1 MTEFRRQGFRRGEE
15 RRKRGISCIT
25 ERRGHDR
32 RHRHISWIPLFR
44 DAEATS
50 VTVALSTCEV
60 LEVPAG
66 TPLLI
71 PGQANRSV
79 FIPLSGGV
87 HAYLDTGENL
97 ELAISIVPGD
107 CVGELSAIDGKPV
120 SALVSTSSDAR
131 ILKIPNHVFWEE
143 LMVIPGVARNL
154 CAMLSERM
162 RRTNEMA
169 LKAQKKQ
176 LELQHLKKELDVAR
190 RLQTSMIP
198 LQRPLFPECQ
208 HIEACGFMEPAASI
222 GGDFFDTFF
231 VREDLLFLCIGDVS
245 GHGIASAL
253 FMARAIGLIR
263 VLAVSIIDP
272 GLLMKELNDRLC
284 DGNDADI
291 FVTLFCGFLNI
302 RTGDLS
308 YSNGGHCAP
317 MVVSR
322 HGGRLL
328 PLPAGPLVGAFP
340 GISFGLMSCIL
351 TPSDTLF
358 CYTDGVTEA
367 QSASGE
373 EFSEER
379 VLRLLT
385 QTDSLPI
392 SAILESCRDAVATFT
407 GKWLLDDDC
416 TMFSVRVRAI

>member
-1 MTEFRRQGFRRGEE
+1 MRQGFRRGEE
-15 RRKRGISCIT
+15 RRKRSLSVTT
-25 ERRGHDR
+25 ERRRHDR
-32 RHRHISWIPLFR
+32 RHRGMSWIPLFS
-44 DAEATS
+44 DADVTS
-50 VTVALSTCEV
+50 VTVALSACEV
-60 LEVPAG
+60 LEVPAA
-66 TPLLI
+66 TPLLM
-71 PGQANRSV
+71 PGQANQNV
-79 FIPLSGGV
+79 FIPLSGVV
-87 HAYLDTGENL
+87 HAYLDTDENP
-97 ELAISIVPGD
+97 EFVISIAPGD

-131 ILKIPNHVFWEE
+131 ILKIPNRVFWEK
-143 LMVIPGVARNL
+143 LMALPGVARNL

-198 LQRPLFPECQ
+198 LQRPLFPEYQ
-208 HIEACGFMEPAASI
+208 DVEACGFMEPAASI

-253 FMARAIGLIR
+253 FMARTIGLIR
-263 VLAVSIIDP
+263 VLAVSITDP
-272 GLLMKELNDRLC
+272 SQLMKELNDRLC

-322 HGGRLL
+322 QGSRLL
-328 PLPAGPLVGAFP
+328 PIPPGPLVGAF
-340 GISFGLMSCIL
+340 SDVSYGLRSCVL

-379 VLRLLT
+379 VLRLLM

-392 SAILESCRDAVATFT
+392 PAILETCRDAVATFT
-407 GKWLLDDDC
+407 GKRLLDDDC
-416 TMFSVRVRAI
+416 TMFSVRVRAK